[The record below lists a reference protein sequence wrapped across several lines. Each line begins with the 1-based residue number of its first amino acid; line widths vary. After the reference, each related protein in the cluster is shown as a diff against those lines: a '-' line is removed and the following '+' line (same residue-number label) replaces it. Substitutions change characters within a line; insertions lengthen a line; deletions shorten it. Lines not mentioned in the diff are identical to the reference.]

1 MNETIQLIYDWA
13 RGHLSTS
20 ERIWSALVPLLV
32 IGCYFLVAFI
42 VYAIRFGRGG
52 FRDRELSA
60 RVGLASSPIAHWF
73 LWSIDPLWRLIR
85 RSGIPANAVTSLS
98 FLIAVT
104 SGVAMAM
111 GRFALGG
118 WLFILSGVCDLI
130 DGRLARAKK
139 EAGPYGAALDSIL
152 DRYSDAIVM
161 SGLAWYYRSTW
172 VLLPC
177 LTALVGSLMISYTR
191 AKGETLRAKMK
202 SVGVMQRPERVL
214 LLGLTVALSPILASI
229 LAPTD
234 PHPMH
239 WIAVL
244 GILVLAVT
252 TQLTAIHRFVHLL
265 QVLDKQT
272 SRLLLRGRGAL
283 GRATFSAFVATG
295 IDFALVFL
303 LVSFSLLPPAV
314 ATGLG
319 CVLGAV
325 INFTLNRI
333 WTFDSHGAAMPQ
345 GWRYILMSS
354 SSALLN
360 SGGVAVLLF
369 VPDMDYRVAWVL
381 VRGLVFVTWSFPLNR
396 DYVFARATPPAQRH
410 DGPA

>member
-1 MNETIQLIYDWA
+1 MQLIYDWA
-13 RGHLSTS
+13 RGHLSIS
-20 ERIWSALVPLLV
+20 ERIWSALTPLLL
-32 IGCYFLVAFI
+32 IGCYFLVAYI
-42 VYAIRFGRGG
+42 IYAIRFGRGG

-73 LWSIDPLWRLIR
+73 LWSIGPMWGLIR

-104 SGVAMAM
+104 AGLAMAM

-130 DGRLARAKK
+130 DGRLARAKQQ
-139 EAGPYGAALDSIL
+139 AGPYGAALDSIL

-177 LTALVGSLMISYTR
+177 LVALVGSLMISYTR
-191 AKGETLRAKMK
+191 AKGEGLQAKMK
-202 SVGVMQRPERVL
+202 SIGVMQRPERVL

-229 LAPTD
+229 LAPTA

-239 WIAVL
+239 WIAVF

-252 TQLTAIHRFVHLL
+252 TQITATHRFFHLL
-265 QVLDKQT
+265 GVLDDRKIQLP
-272 SRLLLRGRGAL
+272 RRRRGTL
-283 GRATFSAFVATG
+283 GRAVISAFIATG
-295 IDFALVFL
+295 MDFALVLL
-303 LVSFSLLPPAV
+303 LVSSGVLPPVV

-319 CVLGAV
+319 CILGAV
-325 INFTLNRI
+325 INFAINRL
-333 WTFDSHGAAMPQ
+333 WTFDSHGPAMLQ
-345 GWRYILMSS
+345 GRRYILVSL

-360 SGGVAVLLF
+360 SGGVAVLLL
-369 VPDMDYRVAWVL
+369 VPDIDYRLAWVL
-381 VRGLVFVTWSFPLNR
+381 ARGLVFVTWNFPLQR
-396 DYVFARATPPAQRH
+396 DYVFAKDASPAHSH
-410 DGPA
+410 DGLA